1 MFRNLVGGLG
11 CNGFADYLLTNGS
24 FFFFYYSSI
33 RAYCNKGELFLAL
46 GKH

>member
-24 FFFFYYSSI
+24 FFFFTT
-33 RAYCNKGELFLAL
+33 AQ
-46 GKH
+46 